1 MQRDHGTDGSRLT
14 RENNLKMFENHAYRI
29 SRSMPTTWI
38 RYALLTAIAS
48 GLVALAP
55 VRGNVAAA
63 PTAKQLLLGDEGPM
77 PELKGAKGWLNSAPL
92 TTTSLRGKVVLV
104 DVWTY
109 SCINSLRQLPYLES
123 WATKY
128 KNQGLVVIGV
138 HAPEFGFEK
147 VPANVDTAVHDLS
160 VTYPVAI
167 DSDHKI
173 WDAFHNQYWPADY
186 FIDAK
191 GRIRHHHF
199 GEGDYE
205 ESERVIQELLKE
217 NGASGV
223 TDSIARPTGTGIEA
237 PANTEFRWSPET
249 YVGYG
254 RAENFA
260 SPEQV
265 AHDRA
270 TVYSLPATPG
280 LDEWGLGGSWNVG
293 AEHAVLAAAPG
304 RIRFRFRGRDVH
316 LVLGP
321 SPNGTPV
328 RFTVTVDGAAPGDDH
343 GADDAADG
351 SGEVREPRLYQLI
364 RLREPAEGRTVE
376 IEFLDPG
383 VEAFVFTF
391 G

>member
-1 MQRDHGTDGSRLT
+1 VQRDYGTDGSRLT
-14 RENNLKMFENHAYRI
+14 RENNVKMFEDHAYRI

-92 TTTSLRGKVVLV
+92 TTQSLRGKVVLV

-237 PANTEFRWSPET
+237 PPNTEFRWSPET

-260 SPEQV
+260 SPEHV

-304 RIRFRFRGRDVH
+304 SIRFRFRGRDVH

-328 RFTVTVDGAAPGDDH
+328 RFKVTVDGAAPGDDH

-364 RLREPAEGRTVE
+364 RLREPAEGRTFE